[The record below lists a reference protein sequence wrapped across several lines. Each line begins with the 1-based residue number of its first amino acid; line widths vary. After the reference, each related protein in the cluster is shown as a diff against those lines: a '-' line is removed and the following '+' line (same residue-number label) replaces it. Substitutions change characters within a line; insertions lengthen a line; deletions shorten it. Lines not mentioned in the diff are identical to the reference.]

1 MAILWPQTDDPA
13 VISFDA
19 LIACDGQTDGQTPHP

>member
-1 MAILWPQTDDPA
+1 L

-19 LIACDGQTDGQTPHP
+19 LPVCDGQTDQQTNGHAAYL